1 MASTVKLSDKCNL
14 LLKPTSKNTVHFVNF
29 PTKNFLGSAGC
40 IAHKHVEGIKTHWKR
55 LKNIHHQT
63 NQPINQTISNL
74 LFPSFKLLGETNK

>member
-40 IAHKHVEGIKTHWKR
+40 IAHKPVTA
-55 LKNIHHQT
+55 Q
-63 NQPINQTISNL
+63 
-74 LFPSFKLLGETNK
+74 